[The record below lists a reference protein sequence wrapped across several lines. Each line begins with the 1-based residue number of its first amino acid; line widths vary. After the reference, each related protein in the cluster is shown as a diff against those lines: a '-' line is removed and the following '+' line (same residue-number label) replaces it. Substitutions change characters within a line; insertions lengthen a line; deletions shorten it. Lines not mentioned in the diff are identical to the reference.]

1 MTLDPLAQTTVEPAG
16 LGRERQMTS
25 TVRVIEVLGSGCAR
39 CFETLR
45 VVRHVVDE
53 AHLECLVVKDESV
66 ERMAALGVLRTPAVA
81 FDGRVV
87 VSGRIPK
94 AQEVRQL
101 LGLA

>member
-1 MTLDPLAQTTVEPAG
+1 MTPSVG
-16 LGRERQMTS
+16 
-25 TVRVIEVLGSGCAR
+25 VIEVLGPGCAR

-53 AHLECLVVKDESV
+53 AHLQCLVQKDESL
-66 ERMAALGVLRTPAVA
+66 ERMAALGVMRTPAVA
-81 FDGRVV
+81 FDGTVV